1 MCERLYCGDF
11 LFIRKTWQSPSLG
24 ANFSYTKLCSV
35 KYGGKALGYFECIP
49 THFSLE
55 VREANRKSRRT
66 RRWTKQLESR
76 PAFHC
81 LRFSLKTRSR
91 EWARTKEKWWC
102 LKRGERS
109 RVPYPEFMLY
119 NLVYNLV
126 SAEVGLVSFK
136 ITKRTMRPDM
146 SYIRCSAQLPCFGN
160 I

>member
-1 MCERLYCGDF
+1 MCERLYCEDF
-11 LFIRKTWQSPSLG
+11 LFIRITWQSPSLG

-91 EWARTKEKWWC
+91 EWAITKQKWWC
-102 LKRGERS
+102 LKGEERS
-109 RVPYPEFMLY
+109 RVPYPRFMLD
-119 NLVYNLV
+119 NGLCMDSRADWSTLLSVYHLAKTNV
-126 SAEVGLVSFK
+126 FAFNF
-136 ITKRTMRPDM
+136 IF
-146 SYIRCSAQLPCFGN
+146 C
-160 I
+160 